1 MPEKIEKYP
10 HVAPIVKWVG
20 GKRQLLDEIIPLF
33 PNEFNCY
40 YEPFFGGGA
49 VLFRKKPKKAV
60 ALVPLLLYKQLSFK
74 ESSISKRVLCNNGN
88 TVYVTIQ
95 HGSH

>member
-1 MPEKIEKYP
+1 MDL
-10 HVAPIVKWVG
+10 
-20 GKRQLLDEIIPLF
+20 GK
-33 PNEFNCY
+33 
-40 YEPFFGGGA
+40 
-49 VLFRKKPKKAV
+49 KKPKKAV